1 MQLPLTDK
9 IRNQYSYE
17 KMIRKYLIENLNL
30 TEKEINLYHVR
41 YGDISKL
48 VMENYNALVQ
58 NSKTSYE
65 TKLTIEEVYN
75 YKERIFNISGINS
88 SEYKLN
94 EFKLLIKKT
103 SSNIEALFITRTFL
117 NKLGIGLSE
126 KGIILS
132 LLKLKDLE
140 NPNSSSNLEAK
151 EKSKKKV
158 KKSNNVKEKVSKEKK
173 NSTKEKEIKRAAD
186 QALDLQGGLEARS
199 VQLRTVGTNKDKNTD
214 NSEIYN
220 VDRIQIC
227 NYNSHYEKLI
237 KFIET
242 EILNYKISGNGE
254 YKIVPGN
261 N

>member
-88 SEYKLN
+88 NEYKLN
-94 EFKLLIKKT
+94 EFKLLIKNT

-126 KGIILS
+126 KGIIIS

-151 EKSKKKV
+151 EKSKKNV

-173 NSTKEKEIKRAAD
+173 NSTKEKEIK
-186 QALDLQGGLEARS
+186 S
-199 VQLRTVGTNKDKNTD
+199 TNKDKNTD

-220 VDRIQIC
+220 VDGIQIS
-227 NYNSHYEKLI
+227 NYISHYEKLI

-242 EILNYKISGNGE
+242 EIFNYKISANDE